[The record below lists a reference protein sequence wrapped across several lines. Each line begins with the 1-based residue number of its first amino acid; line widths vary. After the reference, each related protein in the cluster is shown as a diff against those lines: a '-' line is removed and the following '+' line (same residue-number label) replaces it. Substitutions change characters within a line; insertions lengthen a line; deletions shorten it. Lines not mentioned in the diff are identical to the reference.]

1 MKSQIF
7 IIFFLLLTLQIAAQ
21 SFKQEQKKYPRVR
34 TAYAEKETEIK
45 NLLLQNGLNTENLRV
60 YIRAFKLEKK
70 LELWAKN
77 TQDTTYKLLQKY
89 DICLTSG
96 RLGPKRKQGDLQI
109 PEGFYHI
116 SRFNPYSNFY
126 LSLGINYP
134 NASDRILS
142 DKTAPGGDIFIHGD
156 CVTIGCI
163 PITNDYIK
171 ELYLICIDAKNSGQD
186 NIPVTIFPSRL
197 DRDRYDALCI
207 KYNDD
212 KDRLAL
218 WSDLKNGYDIFN
230 RTKQL
235 PNIVFLANGRHT
247 VTE

>member
-1 MKSQIF
+1 M
-7 IIFFLLLTLQIAAQ
+7 AQ
-21 SFKQEQKKYPRVR
+21 SFKQEQKKYPKVR
-34 TAYAEKETEIK
+34 TAYTEKETEIQ
-45 NLLLQNGLNTENLRV
+45 NLLLQNDLSTENLRL
-60 YIRAFKLEKK
+60 YLRAFKLEKK

-77 TQDTTYKLLQKY
+77 TQDTTYKLLQEF
-89 DICLTSG
+89 DICRTSG
-96 RLGPKRKQGDLQI
+96 SLGPKRKQGDLQI

-116 SRFNPYSNFY
+116 NRFNPYSNFY

-142 DKTAPGGDIFIHGD
+142 HKTSPGGDIFIHGA

-171 ELYLICIDAKNSGQD
+171 GLYLICTEAKNSGQG
-186 NIPVTIFPSRL
+186 NIPVTIFPAKL
-197 DRDRYDALCI
+197 DKELYDGLSE

-212 KDRLAL
+212 NDKLGL
-218 WSDLKNGYDIFN
+218 WADLKKGYDIFN

-235 PNIVFLANGRHT
+235 PNIAFLANGRHK

>member
-1 MKSQIF
+1 MKTQIF

-45 NLLLQNGLNTENLRV
+45 NLLLQNGLNIENLRV

-89 DICLTSG
+89 DICRTSG

-134 NASDRILS
+134 NASDWNCNKKMDKRLS
-142 DKTAPGGDIFIHGD
+142 RVHI
-156 CVTIGCI
+156 
-163 PITNDYIK
+163 
-171 ELYLICIDAKNSGQD
+171 
-186 NIPVTIFPSRL
+186 
-197 DRDRYDALCI
+197 
-207 KYNDD
+207 
-212 KDRLAL
+212 
-218 WSDLKNGYDIFN
+218 
-230 RTKQL
+230 
-235 PNIVFLANGRHT
+235 
-247 VTE
+247 